1 MRIILSLTLV
11 PALKTAD
18 VVINEFQASP
28 SDRQLFYPENNAP
41 PRIGPAPA
49 WQDPAFEPITPWQP
63 ITLPAGWGHSGLS
76 TDLSSAMRG
85 TTPTIYLRN
94 PFTIT
99 PAQAVLPGD
108 LELSVQADDG
118 FVAFLNGHEIAR
130 SNAAAPGAFLHFDQP
145 AFNTAFTSAPVIY
158 PGPAAA
164 TLLVP
169 GTNTFAIQ
177 AHNADLDSTFRIASS
192 LRILGP
198 NIDTSVTL
206 FEFENATGAASTHT
220 RNANS
225 SSGSTTGTPITGGWL
240 ASAPQPTS
248 SSAWQNLTITATES
262 AADDTLIYTFDGSSP
277 PAPLSLHAPPASM
290 TGLWQSGNVNLTALA
305 STRLSFRYKVTGN
318 ALFDL
323 TLCANGSTSKL
334 TGLPPVG
341 TPPPVPDRG
350 YNDTSGASLD
360 YTIDNS
366 GDTAEST
373 TGTLAHQYWWFSAS
387 GLRDGQFRSSEQS
400 TAISPAGGLR
410 GTHRMT
416 IVDTPSSTGGAEWWG
431 FGHPGFTVD
440 DWTPGNT
447 TNTDLSKTRLTF
459 FWRLTAGRSLNFR
472 LEPDGASW
480 EQRLD
485 FGTHT
490 GTGTW
495 QLFDRTLSSA
505 DNATDFL
512 DFINGQS
519 HTDFRVVVSSAASID
534 TYQDGDFLD
543 LDDFTFIYDDGSD
556 PGPDTWRNYT
566 TTLDRAT
573 DPAAFLA
580 TLNDTGS
587 LKIHPS
593 FEKIPDATPGQSLTI
608 DDFTV
613 SYAGPSPVG
622 GRDLVSANATWQAY
636 PGITPPSGGVTEP
649 TDPASGFVDWIELH
663 NTGTSPADLTGWA
676 ISDNPGSPTKFPFP
690 PGTTI
695 PANGHL
701 LLLCDGPTDLNGT
714 SPFIH
719 TNFKLSSSGETISLT
734 APTPPPSTPSPTQT
748 RTPFTLSADHPP
760 SPPHSPS
767 SKARPRGLPTPA
779 RPSPPGSNLHS
790 SSTPAASPY
799 SAATTHP
806 P

>member
-1 MRIILSLTLV
+1 MRILLSLTLV
-11 PALKTAD
+11 PALTTAD

-41 PRIGPAPA
+41 PPHRSRPSM
-49 WQDPAFEPITPWQP
+49 
-63 ITLPAGWGHSGLS
+63 AGSRLRTHHPVAADHPPRRLGHSGLS

-108 LELSVQADDG
+108 LEL
-118 FVAFLNGHEIAR
+118 LR
-130 SNAAAPGAFLHFDQP
+130 PGRRRLRRLPQRPRDRPLQRCRPRAFLHFDQP

-198 NIDTSVTL
+198 NIDTNVTL

-225 SSGSTTGTPITGGWL
+225 SSAPPPETPITGGWL
-240 ASAPQPTS
+240 ASAPKPTS

-262 AADDTLIYTFDGSSP
+262 AADDTLVYTFDGSSP

-290 TGLWQSGNVNLTALA
+290 TSLWQSGNVNLTALA

-416 IVDTPSSTGGAEWWG
+416 IVDTPILHRRRRVVGLRPPR
-431 FGHPGFTVD
+431 FYRR
-440 DWTPGNT
+440 
-447 TNTDLSKTRLTF
+447 RLDA
-459 FWRLTAGRSLNFR
+459 RQHHQHRSLENP
-472 LEPDGASW
+472 PDV
-480 EQRLD
+480 L
-485 FGTHT
+485 
-490 GTGTW
+490 
-495 QLFDRTLSSA
+495 L
-505 DNATDFL
+505 
-512 DFINGQS
+512 
-519 HTDFRVVVSSAASID
+519 AA
-534 TYQDGDFLD
+534 Y
-543 LDDFTFIYDDGSD
+543 
-556 PGPDTWRNYT
+556 R
-566 TTLDRAT
+566 
-573 DPAAFLA
+573 
-580 TLNDTGS
+580 
-587 LKIHPS
+587 
-593 FEKIPDATPGQSLTI
+593 
-608 DDFTV
+608 
-613 SYAGPSPVG
+613 
-622 GRDLVSANATWQAY
+622 
-636 PGITPPSGGVTEP
+636 
-649 TDPASGFVDWIELH
+649 
-663 NTGTSPADLTGWA
+663 
-676 ISDNPGSPTKFPFP
+676 
-690 PGTTI
+690 
-695 PANGHL
+695 
-701 LLLCDGPTDLNGT
+701 
-714 SPFIH
+714 
-719 TNFKLSSSGETISLT
+719 
-734 APTPPPSTPSPTQT
+734 
-748 RTPFTLSADHPP
+748 
-760 SPPHSPS
+760 
-767 SKARPRGLPTPA
+767 RPQP
-779 RPSPPGSNLHS
+779 
-790 SSTPAASPY
+790 
-799 SAATTHP
+799 
-806 P
+806 